1 MNSYYITILIHLIV
15 PFITAIP
22 LVFRKAAPHKSNV
35 FVYSK
40 FMVCVGVCGVIV
52 FDTLNV
58 LLVFL
63 STDSLSDILWVTLAF
78 QTFNFLPA
86 YSVLVGLNVKV
97 ELNKEE
103 MIYTNFLGIS
113 TKHNY
118 NDTKKAVFYYFK
130 NSKKVEKV
138 VIYYK
143 KARIVI
149 DYYFVGFDEMVR
161 ILRKKINSNCVI
173 IEKNKKLD

>member
-1 MNSYYITILIHLIV
+1 
-15 PFITAIP
+15 
-22 LVFRKAAPHKSNV
+22 
-35 FVYSK
+35 
-40 FMVCVGVCGVIV
+40 MVCVGVCGVIV

-63 STDSLSDILWVTLAF
+63 STDSLSDILWCTLAF

-113 TKHNY
+113 TKYNY

-130 NSKKVEKV
+130 NSKNVEKV
-138 VIYYK
+138 AIYCK
-143 KARIVI
+143 NKRVVI
-149 DYYFVGFDEMVR
+149 DYFFIGFDEIVR
-161 ILRKKINSNCVI
+161 ILRRKIKQNRNCIV
-173 IEKNKKLD
+173 IEKNKKETNPC